1 MQILAS
7 GTTVGVNDRWW
18 LSFRYLTF
26 YSSGRKLYLQS
37 WYSRGAALLKLTVFL
52 NTVVSAYPLSDAQD
66 RVSINATS
74 WRQRPSTYTVLFYS
88 AYSIFSFLN
97 TRNIGRPSRQPQSL
111 SPAVVYGL
119 VCTPYFPTGEV
130 KIGSR
135 LPTPA
140 STRGGTS
147 TTLILRRALFSWL
160 NRLELSRQCLTKVV
174 P

>member
-1 MQILAS
+1 MQMLAS

-97 TRNIGRPSRQPQSL
+97 TRNIGP
-111 SPAVVYGL
+111 VVSHK
-119 VCTPYFPTGEV
+119 VF
-130 KIGSR
+130 R
-135 LPTPA
+135 L
-140 STRGGTS
+140 
-147 TTLILRRALFSWL
+147 
-160 NRLELSRQCLTKVV
+160 Q
-174 P
+174 